1 MNSSAP
7 SLETTITSVNDE
19 TNSAQPNSGVSNTL
33 FSAPVPPSNTLAD
46 SALDSVFL
54 AQALSSNTV
63 AEANPINQNVVDPM
77 FTAPEIPA
85 LPSNTLT
92 DAILNVNPINQ
103 NVMDPMITAPE
114 IPALPSNT
122 LADATPNVNPI
133 NQNVVDPMFSAQEIP
148 ALPSNTLA
156 DEIPNVNPMNQNVM
170 EPMFTAPEIPALPSN
185 TLADEIPNVNP
196 INQNKVDPMFT
207 SPEIPALPSNALAD
221 TIPNVNPI
229 NKNMVDPMFTA
240 PEIPRSNTLGDA
252 NQGIQPMM
260 EEKTNA
266 AVSMSSPERP
276 AYNPINSTNQVVQT
290 DSQGNTFTILDGLSY
305 NEGSMG
311 ADTMKPTV
319 KEPSS
324 SAMLKNTS
332 TERITGAILFPGNWD
347 ETKQKNYQS
356 LDLVNHRNNSSIG
369 QALDDSL
376 LEPVENTIN
385 SELIKPVEG
394 TLNLETVNATPVLSA
409 QISNGIPTIQAE
421 VQNLNDTG
429 TAAGSISAES
439 ITNSSSNIA
448 INTDIGTRLSSKT
461 VIGTLENKVD
471 TLVNNVIDNADM
483 TSADQVSSTGK
494 MDATP
499 VKTDSSLISVP
510 LLRSK
515 INLNSNNRSGNSM
528 NELSSDNDFL
538 TALKGILPVITQN
551 LNKTETDKITETNV
565 TETVVKSNQSS
576 LSLETG
582 SQLFS
587 NSRPENIV
595 DSNQSSGTLDTE
607 SQLVPNQRTGETIE
621 SNQSNG
627 NIQTG
632 SQLLSISRAE
642 NAVESNQSSGTLEA
656 GSQLFSSPRKSFNI
670 DSMNSDMGSVG
681 RNVLTS
687 NEMDS
692 LSSFKKSGPGAVL
705 STSTVSSSDSTI
717 SQEKTSG
724 LVTDTAPTKKVAD
737 SIINSFLQDG
747 LLRLSDEVKQQ
758 STESFARTQSV
769 TITTTKPEI
778 STSSNKVTATVDS
791 FVRNN
796 GVPASAS
803 SIDIKTVRIE
813 DQPPQ
818 ELSSISVVSKARS
831 SDETTSSRPE
841 ESTISAG
848 SSASTEGHGEPTAVP
863 TPEPTSS
870 TSLPLTERLSINM
883 SINPLAASLSI
894 RNDKQADVT
903 TTTTV
908 TGLSVTTDISIQT
921 DTAANSTQTTAAV
934 KPTAGVLSVN
944 SGVDTKADMMVTEFP
959 TDLFNAAIANP
970 DAFAPRVISGLVT
983 ETIEPPMPEPI
994 PDFPTDLT
1002 MSKVDLNVDQDLMQT
1017 IDSDLAF
1024 TIVRL
1029 LKNLTDQS
1037 ALQTTSKSE
1046 LNDTSAET
1054 TAADAAMLDNL
1065 NSHQINK
1072 TKGTGDIAIVRNAE
1086 SANTDFETAIIAE
1099 IPEGDN
1105 KIKANG
1111 QIDNETSVNDTII
1124 TTSETKT
1131 ANTTKVVSDTN
1142 IQTEIKDNITE
1153 PSDTYQKPMLNDV
1166 IGDKTQTTPKTVQ
1179 TTKKAYSVVVDTET
1193 DKQFESNIISNEA
1206 DTSFSSLEDDPDLF
1220 GIDRQTLSKYCII
1233 ILTYE
1238 RFISTDI

>member
-1 MNSSAP
+1 MFTAP
-7 SLETTITSVNDE
+7 EIPAL
-19 TNSAQPNSGVSNTL
+19 
-33 FSAPVPPSNTLAD
+33 PSNTLTDAIPN
-46 SALDSVFL
+46 V
-54 AQALSSNTV
+54 
-63 AEANPINQNVVDPM
+63 NPINQNVVDPM

-85 LPSNTLT
+85 LPSNTLA
-92 DAILNVNPINQ
+92 DAI
-103 NVMDPMITAPE
+103 
-114 IPALPSNT
+114 
-122 LADATPNVNPI
+122 PNDSPI
-133 NQNVVDPMFSAQEIP
+133 NQNVVDPMFTAPEIP
-148 ALPSNTLA
+148 VLPSNTLA
-156 DEIPNVNPMNQNVM
+156 DAIPDVNLINQNEVDA
-170 EPMFTAPEIPALPSN
+170 MFTAPEIPALPSN
-185 TLADEIPNVNP
+185 TLADAIPNVNP
-196 INQNKVDPMFT
+196 INQNV
-207 SPEIPALPSNALAD
+207 I
-221 TIPNVNPI
+221 
-229 NKNMVDPMFTA
+229 DPMFTA
-240 PEIPRSNTLGDA
+240 PEIPTSNSLGAA
-252 NQGIQPMM
+252 NLGIQPLTK
-260 EEKTNA
+260 EKTNA
-266 AVSMSSPERP
+266 AFSISSPERP
-276 AYNPINSTNQVVQT
+276 VNNPINAANQDVQT
-290 DSQGNTFTILDGLSY
+290 DLQGNTFTILDGLAY
-305 NEGSMG
+305 NAGSMG

-324 SAMLKNTS
+324 SAMLKNTP

-356 LDLVNHRNNSSIG
+356 LDLVNHSNDSSIG
-369 QALDDSL
+369 QALNDSL
-376 LEPVENTIN
+376 LQPVENTIN
-385 SELIKPVEG
+385 SELIKPVED
-394 TLNLETVNATPVLSA
+394 TLNLETVDATPVLSA
-409 QISNGIPTIQAE
+409 QISNGVPTNQAE
-421 VQNLNDTG
+421 VQNLNGTR
-429 TAAGSISAES
+429 TAAGSI
-439 ITNSSSNIA
+439 
-448 INTDIGTRLSSKT
+448 
-461 VIGTLENKVD
+461 VENKVD
-471 TLVNNVIDNADM
+471 TMVNNVIDNADM
-483 TSADQVSSTGK
+483 TAADQVSSKGK
-494 MDATP
+494 MDATQ
-499 VKTDSSLISVP
+499 VETDSSLISVP

-515 INLNSNNRSGNSM
+515 INLNSNNISVNSI

-538 TALKGILPVITQN
+538 TALKGILPVIAQN

-565 TETVVKSNQSS
+565 TEAVVGSNQSS
-576 LSLETG
+576 LPLEIG

-595 DSNQSSGTLDTE
+595 ESNQSSGRLDTE
-607 SQLVPNQRTGETIE
+607 SQLVSNQRTGEPIE

-642 NAVESNQSSGTLEA
+642 NTVESNQSSGTLEA
-656 GSQLFSSPRKSFNI
+656 GSQLFSNTRKSFNI
-670 DSMNSDMGSVG
+670 DSMNSDMGPVG
-681 RNVLTS
+681 RNALTG

-692 LSSFKKSGPGAVL
+692 LSSFKKSGPSAVL
-705 STSTVSSSDSTI
+705 STPTVSSSDSTI

-724 LVTDTAPTKKVAD
+724 LVTDTVPTRKVAD

-758 STESFARTQSV
+758 STESVARTQSV
-769 TITTTKPEI
+769 MITTNKPEI
-778 STSSNKVTATVDS
+778 STSSNKVTTTVDS

-818 ELSSISVVSKARS
+818 ERSSTSIVSETLSSE
-831 SDETTSSRPE
+831 ETTSSRPE
-841 ESTISAG
+841 ESASA
-848 SSASTEGHGEPTAVP
+848 SSASTEGHGEPTAEP

-883 SINPLAASLSI
+883 SKTPLAASSSI
-894 RNDKQADVT
+894 RNDKQADAT

-908 TGLSVTTDISIQT
+908 SGLSVTPDISIQT
-921 DTAANSTQTTAAV
+921 DTTANSTQTTAAV

-944 SGVDTKADMMVTEFP
+944 SGVDTKADIMVTEFP

-983 ETIEPPMPEPI
+983 ETIEPPTPEPI

-1002 MSKVDLNVDQDLMQT
+1002 MSNVDLNVDPDLMQP

-1024 TIVRL
+1024 TIVSL

-1037 ALQTTSKSE
+1037 VLQTTSKSG

-1054 TAADAAMLDNL
+1054 ATADAAMLDNRD
-1065 NSHQINK
+1065 SHQVNK
-1072 TKGTGDIAIVRNAE
+1072 TQETGDIAFIRNVD
-1086 SANTDFETAIIAE
+1086 SANTEFETAIIAE

-1105 KIKANG
+1105 KTKANR
-1111 QIDNETSVNDTII
+1111 QIDNDTSVNDTMI

-1153 PSDTYQKPMLNDV
+1153 PSDTYAKPMLNDV

-1179 TTKKAYSVVVDTET
+1179 TTKKAYSVVVDTERN
-1193 DKQFESNIISNEA
+1193 KQFESNIISNEA
-1206 DTSFSSLEDDPDLF
+1206 DTSFSSLEDDHDLF
-1220 GIDRQTLSKYCII
+1220 GIDRQSLSKYCII

-1238 RFISTDI
+1238 RFTSTDI